1 MSQLAKHQPLM
12 LRRRLDLVESVLV
25 CQGDYVSVIKDP
37 VSLQYFH
44 LEGPDRCLLQLLDG
58 RRTLSDVCEALQR
71 QFPESQVEEHTVH
84 SGIQRFHQQ
93 GLLISTAAGLGGSYL
108 KRGRKQVLDKVN
120 EFFSSIL
127 AMRFPGVNP
136 TRFLDWCKPV
146 VSKIFHP
153 AVLTVCVIYM
163 LIAACTLLVRLEEIY
178 LEMPRVGAFFSFENL
193 PFFVATIFLT
203 KTIHEFGHAFVCHH
217 FGAQPHAIGFMLL
230 VLSPAAYCDAS
241 DSWMLKKKSQRIL
254 IAMAGMYFEL
264 ILAATAVFVWLMT
277 DPGWLHLFC
286 VNLIIVSSVST
297 LVFNANPLL
306 RYDGYYILS
315 DYLEIPNMSKKAN
328 EWLLSV
334 SRQLFLGMPP
344 IRNLQLPDRKRTAFY
359 IYAVAAFIYRWF
371 VMAVIY
377 WFLITLFESYHLAV
391 IGYLLA
397 VISIGK
403 TLYGPLSKTWKFFT
417 RHGATQEIQMPRLI
431 YSSLLIAALIYAV
444 LFVPLPR
451 AEYAYLVTR
460 PVNYRTAYAESA
472 GVLKQVCVKPGEQVA
487 KGDLLATLEN
497 HDLRKSVIELT
508 SQQAQFQSTIEIYES
523 FPEDASVSPLEFQQ
537 AVADLRKVESQ
548 LDERRQ
554 QLDNL
559 QVRASCDGTVTP
571 PITFGVLNVLQSGEQ
586 QTDVD
591 CFESEAL
598 NRTLVDQTPICA
610 VVESE
615 KFEALAFVDQRSMT
629 QLEIGQT
636 VELLLDEY
644 ATKVLSGTLVEI
656 KSSSSKVVPDGLLR
670 QAGGYIE
677 AGTGGAEGSPRIPH
691 FQLAIQLDEVPD
703 DLPLQTGMRGQA
715 KIAVRPASIFQRFR
729 EMILRAT
736 SFR

>member
-12 LRRRLDLVESVLV
+12 LRRRSDLVESVLI

-44 LEGPDRCLLQLLDG
+44 LEGPDRSLLQLLDG
-58 RRTLSDVCEALQR
+58 RRSLSDICEALQR

-93 GLLISTAAGLGGSYL
+93 GLLVSSAAGLGGTYL
-108 KRGRKQVLDKVN
+108 KRGRKQVLDKLN

-136 TRFLDWCKPV
+136 TRFLDWCQPV

-153 AVLTVCVIYM
+153 AVLALCVIYM
-163 LIAACTLLVRLEEIY
+163 LIAAATLLVRLEEFY
-178 LEMPRVGAFFSFENL
+178 LEMPRIGAFFSFENL

-217 FGAQPHAIGFMLL
+217 LGAQPHAIGFMLL

-241 DSWMLKKKSQRIL
+241 DSWMLKKKTDRIL
-254 IAMAGMYFEL
+254 IALAGMYFEL

-277 DPGWLHLFC
+277 EPGWLHLFC

-297 LVFNANPLL
+297 VMFNANPLL

-344 IRNLQLPDRKRTAFY
+344 IRNLQLPERNRTAFY
-359 IYAVAAFIYRWF
+359 IYSVAAFIYRWF
-371 VMAVIY
+371 IMAVIY
-377 WFLITLFESYHLAV
+377 WFLITLFESYHVAV

-397 VISIGK
+397 GISIGK

-417 RHGATQEIQMPRLI
+417 RPGATQEIEMPRLI
-431 YSSLLIAALIYAV
+431 YSSIAIAALLYAI

-451 AEYAYLVTR
+451 AEHAYLVMR
-460 PVNYRTAYAESA
+460 PASYRTAYAETE
-472 GVLKQVCVKPGEQVA
+472 GVLKLVSVKLGESVA

-497 HDLRKSVIELT
+497 HDLRMSVTELT
-508 SQQAQFQSTIEIYES
+508 ARRAQLQSTIEIYES
-523 FPEDASVSPLEFQQ
+523 FPQDASISPLEFQETMSE
-537 AVADLRKVESQ
+537 LRKVDSQ
-548 LDERRQ
+548 LAERRQ
-554 QLDNL
+554 QLDSL
-559 QVRASCDGTVTP
+559 QVRASCDGRVTP
-571 PITFGVLNVLQSGEQ
+571 PITFGVLNVAQLQQ
-586 QTDVD
+586 QETEID
-591 CFESEAL
+591 CFEPQSL
-598 NRTLVDQTPICA
+598 NATLANKTPICT
-610 VVESE
+610 VVASE
-615 KFEALAFVDQRSMT
+615 KFEAVAFIDQRSMK
-629 QLEIGQT
+629 QLEVGQS
-636 VELLLDEY
+636 VEFLLDEY
-644 ATKVLSGTLVEI
+644 ATRTLHGTLVEI
-656 KSSSSKVVPDGLLR
+656 KTGSSKVVPEGLLR

-677 AGTGGAEGSPRIPH
+677 EGMSNAQTAPRIPH
-691 FQLAIQLDEVPD
+691 FQLAIQLNEMPD

-715 KIAVRPASIFQRFR
+715 KIAVRPASVFQRLR

>member
-12 LRRRLDLVESVLV
+12 LRRRADLIESVLV

-37 VSLQYFH
+37 VALQYFH

-58 RRTLSDVCEALQR
+58 RRSLSDICEALQR

-93 GLLISTAAGLGGSYL
+93 GLLVSTAAGLGGTYL
-108 KRGRKQVLDKVN
+108 NRGRKQVLDKVN

-153 AVLTVCVIYM
+153 AVLTIFVIYM
-163 LIAACTLLVRLEEIY
+163 LMAACALLVRLEEFY
-178 LEMPRVGAFFSFENL
+178 LEMPRIGAFFSFENL

-203 KTIHEFGHAFVCHH
+203 KTVHEFGHAFVCHQL
-217 FGAQPHAIGFMLL
+217 GAQPHAIGFMLL

-241 DSWMLKKKSQRIL
+241 DSWMLKKKTDRIL
-254 IAMAGMYFEL
+254 IALAGMYFEL

-277 DPGWLHLFC
+277 EPGWLHLFC

-297 LVFNANPLL
+297 VMFNANPLL

-344 IRNLQLPDRKRTAFY
+344 IRNLQLPERNRTAFF
-359 IYAVAAFIYRWF
+359 IYSVAAFIYRWF
-371 VMAVIY
+371 IMAVIY
-377 WFLITLFESYHLAV
+377 WFLITLFESYHVAV

-397 VISIGK
+397 GISIGK

-417 RHGATQEIQMPRLI
+417 RPGATQEIKMPRLI
-431 YSSLLIAALIYAV
+431 YSSLVIAVLICGI

-460 PVNYRTAYAESA
+460 PASYRTAYAETE
-472 GVLKQVCVKPGEQVA
+472 GVLKQVSVKPGQAVA
-487 KGDLLATLEN
+487 EGDLLATLEN
-497 HDLRKSVIELT
+497 YDLRMSLTELT
-508 SQQAQFQSTIEIYES
+508 SRLAQLQSEIEIYES
-523 FPEDASVSPLEFQQ
+523 FPHDASVSPLEFQQ
-537 AVADLRKVESQ
+537 TIAERGKVESQ
-548 LDERRQ
+548 LAERRL
-554 QLDNL
+554 QLNSL
-559 QVRASCDGTVTP
+559 QVRASCDGKVTP
-571 PITFGVLNVLQSGEQ
+571 PITFGVLNVAQRQESEI
-586 QTDVD
+586 D
-591 CFESEAL
+591 CFEPQSL
-598 NRTLVDQTPICA
+598 NATLAEKTPICT
-610 VVESE
+610 VVASGQ
-615 KFEALAFVDQRSMT
+615 FEAVAFIDQRSMK
-629 QLEIGQT
+629 QLEVGQP

-644 ATKVLSGTLVEI
+644 ATRVLVGTLVEI
-656 KSSSSKVVPDGLLR
+656 KSVSSKVIPEGLLR

-677 AGTGGAEGSPRIPH
+677 EAMSNTQPAPRIPH
-691 FQLAIQLDEVPD
+691 FQLSIELKEVPD

-715 KIAVRPASIFQRFR
+715 KIAVRPASVFQRLR

>member
-12 LRRRLDLVESVLV
+12 VRRRADLVESVLV

-37 VSLQYFH
+37 VALQYFH

-58 RRTLSDVCEALQR
+58 RRSLSDVCDALQR

-93 GLLISTAAGLGGSYL
+93 GLLVSTAAGLGGTYL
-108 KRGRKQVLDKVN
+108 NRGRKQVLDKVN

-146 VSKIFHP
+146 VSLAFHP
-153 AVLTVCVIYM
+153 MVLAICVIYM
-163 LIAACTLLVRLEEIY
+163 LMAACTLLVRLEEFY
-178 LEMPRVGAFFSFENL
+178 LEVPRIGAFFSFENL

-217 FGAQPHAIGFMLL
+217 LGAQPHAIGFMLL

-241 DSWMLKKKSQRIL
+241 DSWMLKKKRDRIL
-254 IAMAGMYFEL
+254 IAMGGMYFEL
-264 ILAATAVFVWLMT
+264 VLAATAVFVWVMT
-277 DPGWLHLFC
+277 DPGWLNHFC

-297 LVFNANPLL
+297 IVFNANPLL

-344 IRNLQLPDRKRTAFY
+344 IRNLQLPDRNRTAFY
-359 IYAVAAFIYRWF
+359 VYAVAAFIYRWF

-377 WFLITLFESYHLAV
+377 WFLITLFESYHVAV

-397 VISIGK
+397 AISIGK

-431 YSSLLIAALIYAV
+431 YSSLVIAALIYGIM
-444 LFVPLPR
+444 FVPLPR

-460 PVNYRTAYAESA
+460 PVSYRTAYAETE
-472 GVLKQVCVKPGEQVA
+472 GVLKQVSVKPGETVA
-487 KGDLLATLEN
+487 QGDVLATLEN
-497 HDLRKSVIELT
+497 YDLRKLVIELT
-508 SQQAQFQSTIEIYES
+508 SRHAQLQSTIKMYES
-523 FPEDASVSPLEFQQ
+523 FPQDASVSSLEFQQ
-537 AVADLRKVESQ
+537 AVSDLRKVDLQ
-548 LDERRQ
+548 LRERRQ
-554 QLDNL
+554 QLDSL
-559 QVRASCDGTVTP
+559 QVRASCAGTVTP
-571 PITFGVLNVLQSGEQ
+571 PITFGVLNVVQNDQ
-586 QTDVD
+586 RDAQID
-591 CFESEAL
+591 CFEPQSL
-598 NRTLVDQTPICA
+598 NATLVDHTPICT
-610 VVESE
+610 VVES
-615 KFEALAFVDQRSMT
+615 KKYEAVGFIDQRSMK
-629 QLEIGQT
+629 QLTVGQS

-644 ATKVLSGTLVEI
+644 ATRALQGTLVEI
-656 KSSSSKVVPDGLLR
+656 KSVSSKVIPEGLFR

-677 AGTGGAEGSPRIPH
+677 EAMSNTESAPRIPH
-691 FQLAIQLDEVPD
+691 FQLSIELKEIPD

-715 KIAVRPASIFQRFR
+715 KIAVRSASVFQRLR
-729 EMILRAT
+729 EMIHRAT